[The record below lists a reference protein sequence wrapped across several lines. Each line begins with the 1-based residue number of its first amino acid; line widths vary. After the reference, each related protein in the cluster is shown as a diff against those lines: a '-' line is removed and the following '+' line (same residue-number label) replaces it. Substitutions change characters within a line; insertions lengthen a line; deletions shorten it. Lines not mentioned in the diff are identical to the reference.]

1 MTDLTN
7 GRARQSGD
15 PMDSVSDVGEFPP
28 NAKGRRTRRRRWYL
42 FAVIPAMVL
51 TIGVLLYSR
60 GLCTMI
66 GASSGI
72 HIDLSSVL
80 ADASTPVHVH
90 ACVQSSCVSFTVEQM
105 GSGGGEVCFADS
117 CPLGRT
123 WPEDSFQIHAPS
135 AERNLW
141 DPAGF
146 PVVQVKDPSLSWLPI
161 TVRLNARDGAGN
173 LIFDSSARVQPHMY
187 QPNGPNCK
195 PTVYGAA
202 VVATRAGRLVP
213 EP

>member
-105 GSGGGEVCFADS
+105 GSGGGKCAS
-117 CPLGRT
+117 
-123 WPEDSFQIHAPS
+123 Q
-135 AERNLW
+135 
-141 DPAGF
+141 
-146 PVVQVKDPSLSWLPI
+146 
-161 TVRLNARDGAGN
+161 
-173 LIFDSSARVQPHMY
+173 
-187 QPNGPNCK
+187 
-195 PTVYGAA
+195 
-202 VVATRAGRLVP
+202 TRARLAEHGPRTRSKSTRRPLRGTCGTRLVSRSYR
-213 EP
+213 